1 LSPLDDNPHPNSP
14 RADRPDPSGPAH
26 LLAVLRRWVAP
37 VAVPAVIALAIA
49 AGVDFINRY
58 ATKSDE
64 ADEAGKAQAPGSA
77 RAGPARPALDLPAP
91 ALMAKGRPLPRH
103 LVGVNRSGTAVVV
116 RDVRTLATVAR
127 VAAPAKRRLRQV
139 AAAGLDSSSFIVS
152 ASARG
157 GIAFYRLRIAGDG
170 RPGPLSPLPRI
181 WIPGTSTP
189 WSDMAVNERG
199 DTMAYVSYRSRGGSG
214 RGGSGRGGSIPSSA
228 PSSAPRRSIAI
239 DVVSTAGGSRR
250 TWTTS
255 RTGRIG
261 GLSWAGRTLSFVWA
275 PMRGTTT
282 LRHQVRTLDTSLPA
296 GDLKISRPV
305 LTLPD
310 GADTAVMSR
319 DGSTVVTGVAAR
331 SGLELAAYSASDGRR
346 TGVLWRRPGESPPRV
361 VQLVA
366 DVVSGDLIAAA
377 ADGRLLIAPAH
388 GGTSFAAADLADV
401 AW

>member
-1 LSPLDDNPHPNSP
+1 M
-14 RADRPDPSGPAH
+14 
-26 LLAVLRRWVAP
+26 LRRWVAP
-37 VAVPAVIALAIA
+37 VAVPAAIALAIA
-49 AGVDFINRY
+49 AGVDFINRH
-58 ATKSDE
+58 AASDE
-64 ADEAGKAQAPGSA
+64 AAKPPAAE
-77 RAGPARPALDLPAP
+77 RAGSTHGELPAP
-91 ALMAKGRPLPRH
+91 TLMAKGRPLPRH
-103 LVGVNRSGTAVVV
+103 LVGVDRSGTAVVV
-116 RDVRTLATVAR
+116 RDVRTLATVAK

-139 AAAGLDSSSFIVS
+139 AAAGLDSSSYIVS
-152 ASARG
+152 ASAAG

-199 DTMAYVSYRSRGGSG
+199 DTMAYVSYGGRDRSARGGPPG
-214 RGGSGRGGSIPSSA
+214 RK
-228 PSSAPRRSIAI
+228 IAI
-239 DVVSTAGGSRR
+239 DVVSTAGGARR

-255 RTGRIG
+255 LPGRIG

-275 PMRGTTT
+275 PLRGATI
-282 LRHQVRTLDTSLPA
+282 LRHQVRTLDTSLPP

-331 SGLELAAYSASDGRR
+331 SGLELAAYSTADGRR
-346 TGVLWRRPGESPPRV
+346 TGVLWRRPGGSPPRV

-366 DVVSGDLIAAA
+366 DIVSGDLIAAA

-388 GGTSFAAADLADV
+388 GGTGFAAADLADV